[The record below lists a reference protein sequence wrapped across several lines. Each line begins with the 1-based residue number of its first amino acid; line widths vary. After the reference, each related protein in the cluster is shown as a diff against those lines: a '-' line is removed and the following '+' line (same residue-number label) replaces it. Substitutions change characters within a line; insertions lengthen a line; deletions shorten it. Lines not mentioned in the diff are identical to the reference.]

1 MMSADVLTP
10 PRLTDS
16 QKHRLDT
23 HGYVVIDDFLPSE
36 LHQRLLADLKAGE
49 AKIQYQLRPAHYS
62 HVFASEIG
70 TLPRADEPYIAKF
83 SLIREQERLASL
95 QSVFHD
101 HLAPVLKEASAGA
114 ARWALFP
121 GAVRVRGGDVYRAH
135 QDGYAGIV
143 GYSLFINEGWCWDY
157 GGILTYV
164 RDDDTAEPI
173 FPRSNRL
180 LLRNEKFR
188 HFHFLNTVEQH
199 CPKEQYIVLG
209 WADAVAGETSAVR
222 GAYHEF

>member
-1 MMSADVLTP
+1 MTTAEALTR

-16 QKHRLDT
+16 QIHRLQT
-23 HGYVVIDDFLPSE
+23 HGYVVIDNFLPTALYQS
-36 LHQRLLADLKAGE
+36 LLQELKASE
-49 AKIQYQLRPAHYS
+49 AKIQYQLRAAHYS
-62 HVFASEIG
+62 HVFASEIQ

-83 SLIREQERLASL
+83 SLIREQHRLASL
-95 QSVFHD
+95 QAVFHE
-101 HLAPVLKEASAGA
+101 HLAPVMKEATADA
-114 ARWALFP
+114 ARYALFP

-164 RDDDTAEPI
+164 REDDVAEPI

-209 WADAVAGETSAVR
+209 WADAVPGEASAVR
-222 GAYHEF
+222 GDYHEF

>member
-1 MMSADVLTP
+1 MSTAPLTRS
-10 PRLTDS
+10 RLTS
-16 QKHRLDT
+16 LQKERLQH
-23 HGYVVIDDFLPSE
+23 HGYVIIDDFLPPD
-36 LHQRLLADLKAGE
+36 LYARLLADLKASP
-49 AKIQYQLRPAHYS
+49 AQIHYQLRPAHYS
-62 HVFASEIG
+62 HVFASELA
-70 TLPRADEPYIAKF
+70 TLPRIDEPYIAKF
-83 SLIREQERLASL
+83 SLIGEQTKLASL
-95 QSVFHD
+95 QEVFHD
-101 HLAPVLKEASAGA
+101 HLAPTMKEASGGA
-114 ARWALFP
+114 AKQALFP

-180 LLRNEKFR
+180 LLRNETFK

-199 CPKEQYIVLG
+199 CNKEQYIVLG
-209 WADAVAGETSAVR
+209 WADTKAGDSSAVR
-222 GAYHEF
+222 GDYFQF